1 MRGVLLLAPAVA
13 LALAAT
19 LPAAA
24 AELASPIAPAA
35 SGELQC
41 TGPDTVKKTCQ
52 SITAYKVNTKGP
64 VESTATVLVSQSPVV
79 VMTTVT
85 KVVIRGNQVC
95 TQMRPTDIGNATYS
109 VDGKPASEGQANTF
123 RSVMQAA
130 MLTSFGKAV
139 CTAYVAGPDGL
150 STQVT
155 IEGMPQPG
163 SQRVIWVSPADGY
176 KVAP

>member
-1 MRGVLLLAPAVA
+1 MRVIRLLA

-24 AELASPIAPAA
+24 LASPLTPAA

-41 TGPDTVKKTCQ
+41 IAPNTVKKTCQ
-52 SITAYKVNTKGP
+52 SITAYKLNAKGP
-64 VESTATVLVSQSPVV
+64 IESTAMVLVSQSPVV
-79 VMTTVT
+79 VMTSVT

-109 VDGKPASEGQANTF
+109 VDGKPATEGQANTF